1 MGKAW
6 GVRECT
12 PVLSVQRLKQGF
24 WPVWFNTKNTLKGE
38 EKMENICSKFFY
50 SCPCDYTSTVT
61 GHSVKRGDIISE
73 TFRATFFPETSV
85 SDFVFI
91 GSCITTLPIGAEFTN
106 KLRRLG
112 QYPEIVPF
120 KEYL

>member
-1 MGKAW
+1 
-6 GVRECT
+6 
-12 PVLSVQRLKQGF
+12 
-24 WPVWFNTKNTLKGE
+24 
-38 EKMENICSKFFY
+38 MENICSKFFY
-50 SCPCDYTSTVT
+50 SCPCDYTSTVP

-106 KLRRLG
+106 KLRRLN

>member
-1 MGKAW
+1 MYTRFASTATNSGLLA
-6 GVRECT
+6 R
-12 PVLSVQRLKQGF
+12 LVQHQ
-24 WPVWFNTKNTLKGE
+24 NTLKGE

-106 KLRRLG
+106 KLRRLN

>member
-1 MGKAW
+1 
-6 GVRECT
+6 
-12 PVLSVQRLKQGF
+12 
-24 WPVWFNTKNTLKGE
+24 
-38 EKMENICSKFFY
+38 MENICSKFFY
-50 SCPCDYTSTVT
+50 SCPCDYTSSVT

-73 TFRATFFPETSV
+73 AFRATFFPETNV

-106 KLRRLG
+106 KLRRLN